1 MVSNYYSAT
10 PLAFPSWQREYEALV
25 SETDDDRIPERA
37 STLETALFNR
47 EQELPHDAYASTE
60 RVAIDAATRTLRTIQ
75 EEKLGFPKWEKRAS

>member
-37 STLETALFNR
+37 SALETALFNR
-47 EQELPHDAYASTE
+47 EQELPHDT
-60 RVAIDAATRTLRTIQ
+60 
-75 EEKLGFPKWEKRAS
+75 